1 MTWDLRIELFVDDL
15 ARFADFYTRVLGF
28 TVASDRHDSDVP
40 YQSVRRDGV
49 RFGAVLAGQPV
60 DPAARAFP
68 AGAEI
73 VLEVDDITAE
83 RDRVTA
89 AGWPLA
95 DDLRARPWGL
105 TDFRVH
111 DPDGYYL
118 RLTDRAGR

>member
-68 AGAEI
+68 ASASRTGLGDSPGDGG
-73 VLEVDDITAE
+73 VL
-83 RDRVTA
+83 TA
-89 AGWPLA
+89 AG
-95 DDLRARPWGL
+95 LRSMPPAPDQLGVAPRFRPAYFPWAPSPA
-105 TDFRVH
+105 TRA
-111 DPDGYYL
+111 L
-118 RLTDRAGR
+118 RE